1 VRHQKKLK
9 DQTQEDIEIE
19 QKQTEQNIFVDSML
33 LDQETDLKKTLFADS
48 QELKYADG
56 QLVEQSIVFSCF
68 VHKTNRWQQK

>member
-1 VRHQKKLK
+1 
-9 DQTQEDIEIE
+9 
-19 QKQTEQNIFVDSML
+19 ML

-56 QLVEQSIVFSCF
+56 QQVEQSIVFSCF